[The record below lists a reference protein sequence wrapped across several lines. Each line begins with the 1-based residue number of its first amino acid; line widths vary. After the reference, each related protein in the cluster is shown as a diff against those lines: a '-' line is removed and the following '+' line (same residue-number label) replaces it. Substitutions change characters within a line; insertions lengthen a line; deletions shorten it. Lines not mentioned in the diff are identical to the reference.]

1 MILSGKK
8 FMAALLSAT
17 AFAGTLYG
25 KIITAPLI
33 CDYMV
38 LQRDMKVPVWGKA
51 EPGEKI
57 TVEFAG
63 QKVETV
69 TGKDGKFMAVLA
81 PMKASAENRDM
92 TISGKSEK
100 VVLKNVLVGEVW
112 LGGGQSNME
121 IQLKTCI
128 RRFPE
133 EERDMSYKNCAN
145 DMLRIA
151 KVYPPDW
158 SELPCDDF
166 PVKWQ
171 VITPEIAWNMSATG
185 YYFATEL
192 SKELKIPV
200 GFIQSCRSGTY
211 IEAWTSL
218 EGFSMEPRLKK
229 TYAKAKAR
237 QAAPPELPAGANR
250 KENKYFHTPTVLYN
264 RMIHPLA
271 PYAMKGVIW
280 YHGSNNLNNGPKY
293 FQRLEALYAG
303 WKKAFRN
310 PELRFYLAQ
319 LAPFSCFDPNGTALP
334 VFWETQERFA
344 KAHAPFTGQAVL
356 IDVGEIDDI
365 HPKDKRPVA
374 KRLAALALNRDYG
387 RKDIPC
393 DSPVFRKATA
403 AGGKLILE
411 FDAVKEFKAVG
422 DPGKWFVV
430 ADASGI
436 FYRVTEVK
444 FDGNKII
451 LASKF
456 VKKPTQVR
464 YGWLN
469 AVTGNIFNEGGLPLG
484 AFRYE
489 PAE

>member
-1 MILSGKK
+1 MLFCKK
-8 FMAALLSAT
+8 AVAALLLT
-17 AFAGTLYG
+17 IAFAGDVFAEIKLGT
-25 KIITAPLI
+25 LI

-51 EPGEKI
+51 APGEKI
-57 TVEFAG
+57 TVEFGG

-69 TGKDGKFMAVLA
+69 TGKDGRFLAELA
-81 PMKASAENRDM
+81 PMPASCENRDM
-92 TISGKSEK
+92 TISGAKEK
-100 VVLKNVLVGEVW
+100 LTVKNVLVGEVW

-121 IQLKTCI
+121 IQLKTCV

-133 EERDMSYKNCAN
+133 AERDMSYKNCAN
-145 DMLRIA
+145 DLLRIA

-158 SELPCDDF
+158 SETPCDDF
-166 PVKWQ
+166 PVKWAA
-171 VITPEIAWNMSATG
+171 ITPDIAWNMSATA

-192 SKELKIPV
+192 QKELKIPV
-200 GFIQSCRSGTY
+200 GLIQSCRSGTC

-229 TYAKAKAR
+229 TYARAKAR
-237 QAAPPELPAGANR
+237 QANPPALPAGANR
-250 KENKYFHTPTVLYN
+250 KDNQYFQLPTVLYN

-271 PYAMKGVIW
+271 PYALKGVIW
-280 YHGSNNLNNGPKY
+280 YHGCNNLSNGAKY

-319 LAPFSCFDPNGTALP
+319 LAPFNYFDPNGTALP
-334 VFWETQERFA
+334 VFWETQERFSR
-344 KAHAPFTGQAVL
+344 AHAPFTGHAVL
-356 IDVGEIDDI
+356 IDVGELDDI

-387 RKDIPC
+387 RKDITC
-393 DSPVFRKATA
+393 DSPVFRKAVND
-403 AGGKLILE
+403 GNKLILE

-422 DPGKWFVV
+422 AAEKWFVI
-430 ADASGI
+430 ADASGV
-436 FYRVTEVK
+436 FYKATGVEFK
-444 FDGNKII
+444 GNKII
-451 LASKF
+451 LTSKF

-469 AVTGNIFNEGGLPLG
+469 AVTGNIYNEGGLPLG